1 MHRTSPTSKAFPGGR
16 RLLALALLLLP
27 ACDEEEKPVVE
38 SADLRKQE
46 LEARCEYLVRC
57 GYMPDDDT
65 CRASQSYDQS
75 LVQALGGT
83 SFNRA
88 GYDEE
93 QAAAWLDTLRNL
105 GCQATTENV
114 RLYAEARAPVFAGRI
129 ELGGACFADDECMD
143 DGVCD
148 RAACSFDQL
157 CCTGECVEQ
166 KVLTVGERCP
176 LPQDGVRLTAACDET
191 AYCQLPPDDG
201 SGMPPTE
208 GTCQIRSDNGLPCD
222 QVDGCFDG
230 QRCDQGGTNNCYK
243 LSESGE
249 QCNPSLQRG
258 SCIGVNDVC
267 SPSSSECVIAPGPG
281 EACVL
286 GQCAGWARCQDDG
299 MGNQTCIGLLT
310 AGEAC
315 DGSIPCL
322 GDLNCRDGSCQLSTT
337 VLVCVEGDPPA
348 PPPPM

>member
-1 MHRTSPTSKAFPGGR
+1 MHRTPSRSSSFLRP
-16 RLLALALLLLP
+16 LLALGLLAAP
-27 ACDEEEKPVVE
+27 ACDEEEAPVVE

-57 GYMPDDDT
+57 GFMPDDDT

-83 SFNRA
+83 SFDRA

-93 QAAAWLDTLRNL
+93 AAAKWLDTLREL
-105 GCQATTENV
+105 SCDATTENAK
-114 RLYAEARAPVFAGRI
+114 LYADARAPVFAGRI
-129 ELGGACFADDECMD
+129 EVGGSCFADDECEGD
-143 DGVCD
+143 AVCD
-148 RAACSFDQL
+148 RAACPGDQL

-166 KVLTVGERCP
+166 RVLGVGERCP
-176 LPQDGVRLTAACDET
+176 LPQDGVRLTAACEDT

-208 GTCQIRSDNGLPCD
+208 GTCQVRSDNGLPCD
-222 QVDGCFDG
+222 QVDGCLDG

-243 LSESGE
+243 LSASGE
-249 QCNPSLQRG
+249 MCNPALQRG

-281 EACVL
+281 EACVQ

-299 MGNQTCIGLLT
+299 MGNQTCMALLR

-315 DGSIPCL
+315 DGSVPCL
-322 GDLNCRDGSCQLSTT
+322 GDLNCRDGICQLASTL
-337 VLVCVEGDPPA
+337 LVCVEGDPPVA
-348 PPPPM
+348 PPPM